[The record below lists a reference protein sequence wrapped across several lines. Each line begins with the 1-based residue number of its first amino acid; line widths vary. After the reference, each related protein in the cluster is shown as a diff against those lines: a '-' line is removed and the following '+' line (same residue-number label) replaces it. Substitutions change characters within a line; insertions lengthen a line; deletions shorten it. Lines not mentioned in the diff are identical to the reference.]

1 MLLLIWIINALAV
14 ILVAYLVPGIT
25 IASFW
30 SALIVA
36 LVLGLLNAVLRPLLI
51 IFTLPLNIL
60 TLGLFTFVING
71 IILYFV
77 SSIVKGFSVDGLGKA
92 IVGSI
97 VLSLIQW
104 AVNTLMK
111 GPKKITPLA

>member
-14 ILVAYLVPGIT
+14 ILVAYVVPGISVS
-25 IASFW
+25 SFW

-36 LVLGLLNAVLRPLLI
+36 LVLGLLNAILRPLLI
-51 IFTLPLNIL
+51 LLTLPLNIL

-77 SSIVKGFSVDGLGKA
+77 SSIVKGFSVDGLWTA
-92 IVGSI
+92 IIGSA

-104 AVNTLMK
+104 AINTVLK

>member
-1 MLLLIWIINALAV
+1 MLFLIWIINALAV
-14 ILVAYLVPGIT
+14 ILVAYLVPGISVS
-25 IASFW
+25 SFW
-30 SALIVA
+30 SALVVA

-51 IFTLPLNIL
+51 LLTLPLNIL

-77 SSIVKGFSVDGLGKA
+77 SSIVKGFSVDGLWTA
-92 IVGSI
+92 IIGSI

-104 AVNTLMK
+104 ALNSVL
-111 GPKKITPLA
+111 GRSKKPSPLQ

>member
-1 MLLLIWIINALAV
+1 MILLIWILNALAV

-77 SSIVKGFSVDGLGKA
+77 SSIVKGFSVDGLGTA
-92 IVGSI
+92 IIGSI

-104 AVNTLMK
+104 GANTLMK